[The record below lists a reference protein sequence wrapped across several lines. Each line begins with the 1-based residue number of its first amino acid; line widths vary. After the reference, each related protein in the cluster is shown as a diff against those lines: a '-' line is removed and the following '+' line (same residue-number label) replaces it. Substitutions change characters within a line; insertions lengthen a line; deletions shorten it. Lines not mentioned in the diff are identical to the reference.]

1 MSEETQTCFC
11 LAETAA
17 SRQTIGRLREQLPK
31 ARARYDK
38 YKGSGLKWERDAIID
53 LQKMVGRLWEEFP
66 KLIQQLNEYGDQNL
80 IETTRK
86 LYGVLKRYDYLGT
99 RNYAGLCAALK
110 MYEDMLPVGETID
123 TATLG
128 RLMNRVRMGYYPTDL

>member
-38 YKGSGLKWERDAIID
+38 YKGSGLK
-53 LQKMVGRLWEEFP
+53 
-66 KLIQQLNEYGDQNL
+66 
-80 IETTRK
+80 
-86 LYGVLKRYDYLGT
+86 
-99 RNYAGLCAALK
+99 
-110 MYEDMLPVGETID
+110 
-123 TATLG
+123 
-128 RLMNRVRMGYYPTDL
+128 